1 MADQNIVTSID
12 LTDPQKLMAFAKAS
26 PDEPT
31 WLLNRYFPCNPSTDI
46 FPTAE
51 VLIDY
56 NTVNRKKAPFMKV
69 GYRDTAR
76 DTYITDKF
84 EPARIAEG
92 RPLTLD
98 NLMKRGFGEAVFSD
112 MEPAERAV
120 TLAIA
125 DFADL
130 KKRIKRTIEKMAAD
144 VMLDN
149 AYTAKYM
156 DNADV
161 PEEVTL
167 SFNEGDSGIDTE
179 YTPAAKWD
187 AADANIIGDL
197 KAMAKMLR
205 QNGTPATDVIL
216 GSGAVDALVGDPT
229 IQKLLDIKRYE
240 LGNIEPTITGGNPAT
255 VLIGVINIDGVR
267 LNLIQYSEVYENES
281 GVLTPYVPEGRII
294 MTSPNCGKSLYGAIT
309 QLEQSD
315 GLFHTYREMF
325 VPKYLWDAQ
334 IDKRTF
340 MLASKPLLVPHIKK
354 CWASATVL

>member
-1 MADQNIVTSID
+1 MADANIVTSID
-12 LTDPQKLMAFAKAS
+12 LTDPQKLMAFAKAA
-26 PDEPT
+26 PDEPMFM
-31 WLLNRYFPCNPSTDI
+31 LNRYFPCNPSTDI

-56 NTVNRKKAPFMKV
+56 NTTNRKKAPFMKA
-69 GYRDTAR
+69 GYRETAR

-92 RPLTLD
+92 RPLTQDMLV
-98 NLMKRGFGEAVFSD
+98 KRGFGEAVFSD
-112 MEPAERAV
+112 MTPDQRAA

-130 KKRIKRTIEKMAAD
+130 KKRIKRTLEKMAAD

-156 DNADV
+156 DKQDM

-167 SFNEGDSGIDTE
+167 SFNEGGGVDTQ

-187 AADANIIGDL
+187 AAGANILGDL
-197 KAMAKMLR
+197 KAMAKLLR
-205 QNGTPATDVIL
+205 YNGSPGSEVIL
-216 GSGAVDALVGDPT
+216 GAGAADALVADAT

-240 LGNIEPTITGGNPAT
+240 LGNIEPSITGGNPDT
-255 VLIGVINIDGVR
+255 VLIGQLNIDGVR
-267 LNLIQYSEVYENES
+267 LNLIQYSGVYENDS
-281 GVLTPYVPEGRII
+281 GVLTPYIPDGRII
-294 MTSPNCGKSLYGAIT
+294 MTAPACGKSLFGAIT
-309 QLEQSD
+309 QLEQGD
-315 GLFHTYREMF
+315 GQFHTYSEMF
-325 VPKYLWDAQ
+325 VPKYTWNSDL
-334 IDKRTF
+334 DKRTF
-340 MLASKPLLVPHIKK
+340 MLSCKPLLVPRIKK